1 MYGTMSLN
9 DNTLLTHQST
19 VCVFVGLTL
28 CLYTRSAEAT
38 SFGVKLKYQKV
49 RSSFFNF
56 NIPHKSSGPL
66 VSIKPDIW
74 SPSRQTQ
81 LLLLLLQEPTHTNV
95 NQMRMRDQTNTVKLN
110 RMSKN

>member
-1 MYGTMSLN
+1 MLSLN
-9 DNTLLTHQST
+9 DNTLLTHQSA

-38 SFGVKLKYQKV
+38 SFGVKLKYQTV
-49 RSSFFNF
+49 RSSLFNF

-74 SPSRQTQ
+74 SPSRQTLLL